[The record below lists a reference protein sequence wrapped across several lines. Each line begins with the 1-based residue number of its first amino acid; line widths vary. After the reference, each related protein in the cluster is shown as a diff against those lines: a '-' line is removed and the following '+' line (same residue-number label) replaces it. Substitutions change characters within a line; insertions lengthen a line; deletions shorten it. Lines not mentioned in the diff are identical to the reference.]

1 MVYATTV
8 GLKGK
13 RTLIRSSASPSNVR
27 VGADAPEPPSTSL
40 SVLMAIYRLSAQ
52 LISRGTGRSAVASS
66 AYRAGVSMEDARLG
80 LTWDYSRRRTVVYER
95 ILAPM
100 GAPAWVL
107 DRAVLWNGIEA
118 IERRK
123 DAQLARELQVALP
136 QELELEDQVELLEGW
151 VDGECVALGMVA
163 DLVIHADKGN
173 PHGHVL
179 LTLRALGNETFG
191 LKAREWNRPE
201 ILKRWRESWAVAV
214 NMALAARGISDR
226 VDHRTLAAQGIDRE
240 PKNLGRDAVEM
251 ERRGV
256 SSRQG
261 EALRE
266 RQRARDQKRK
276 EKADGTRRRGNA
288 EPEVFDLTWGVG
300 LSSRAVALDGGRDR
314 GGAGEGLEPPLAGP
328 RGRALAGDGPET
340 LGGADAPGSSAN
352 PGAELVGG
360 DLGARSDTPLPA
372 AGELGGADV
381 MGPPPPDGA
390 TGGPQVAPMGEQ
402 GRGPVREALN
412 PEDVYARA
420 TAVKDFANELGRG
433 LIGRPDLVSEEGLD
447 SAVVE
452 ALRTADPLMLAPRPG
467 YEDVFD
473 QEGNHVYSLA
483 PQTPRGLP
491 IEVEELN
498 WAMSRVT
505 GEPEGEPTWAEL
517 GAREA
522 FGLEERPEAHY
533 DKPWAERREDLVQD
547 GLRLVAARTSEL
559 QEVAERQAEGH
570 VGTLW
575 GRLQDAMRAV
585 SQWGHDLVDSWRLS
599 REVRRVER
607 DLATITGRVHK
618 PEPLPRDPAVLRE
631 LFRERQV
638 AAGKAWQEKRVGG
651 SADLPR
657 GPSKGRSRGE

>member
-1 MVYATTV
+1 MP
-8 GLKGK
+8 GL
-13 RTLIRSSASPSNVR
+13 TPLDPLTPLW
-27 VGADAPEPPSTSL
+27 DP
-40 SVLMAIYRLSAQ
+40 MAIYRLSAQ

-80 LTWDYSRRRTVVYER
+80 LTWDYSRRRSVVHER

-107 DRAVLWNGIEA
+107 DRAILWNGIEA

-136 QELELEDQVELLEGW
+136 QELELEAQVGLLEGW
-151 VDGECVALGMVA
+151 VDRECVALGMVA
-163 DLVIHADKGN
+163 DLVIHADEGN

-201 ILKRWRESWAVAV
+201 ILERWRESWAVAV
-214 NMALAARGISDR
+214 NTALAARGISDR
-226 VDHRTLAAQGIDRE
+226 VDHRTLIAQGIDRE

-256 SSRQG
+256 PSRQG

-266 RQRARDQKRK
+266 RQRVRDQKRK
-276 EKADGTRRRGNA
+276 EKAHATRTRGNT
-288 EPEVFDLTWGVG
+288 EPEAFDLTWGVG
-300 LSSRAVALDGGRDR
+300 LSPYAIALDGGGDC
-314 GGAGEGLEPPLAGP
+314 GGAGEGLEPSFAGP
-328 RGRALAGDGPET
+328 RGGALAGAGPKT
-340 LGGADAPGSSAN
+340 MGGTDTTGTSAN

-360 DLGARSDTPLPA
+360 DLGAGADTPLPA

-381 MGPPPPDGA
+381 VGPPPPAGA
-390 TGGPQVAPMGEQ
+390 AGGLQVAPMGEQ
-402 GRGPVREALN
+402 SRGPVREALN
-412 PEDVYARA
+412 SGDVYARA

-433 LIGRPDLVSEEGLD
+433 LMGRPDLVSKEGLD
-447 SAVVE
+447 AAVVE
-452 ALRTADPLMLAPRPG
+452 ALRVADPLMLAPRPG

-505 GEPEGEPTWAEL
+505 GEPEGEPTWAEV

-559 QEVAERQAEGH
+559 QEIAERQAEGH
-570 VGTLW
+570 VRTLW
-575 GRLQDAMRAV
+575 GRLHDAMRAV
-585 SQWGHDLVDSWRLS
+585 SQWGHDLVDSWQLS

-607 DLATITGRVHK
+607 EAARIAGRVY
-618 PEPLPRDPAVLRE
+618 ESGALPREPAVLRE
-631 LFRERQV
+631 MLRDQIRAISELKRKSEDKTRGKSSQE
-638 AAGKAWQEKRVGG
+638 AA
-651 SADLPR
+651 R
-657 GPSKGRSRGE
+657 GRTGRDVSR